1 MLAAIGTAYG
11 LITSEAHN
19 LILAAALLSISLN
32 PAALGAARLWSRRG
46 AGA

>member
-1 MLAAIGTAYG
+1 VPLDGAPI
-11 LITSEAHN
+11 SS

-32 PAALGAARLWSRRG
+32 PGALAAARRWQRPRPG